1 MATNNFIVSSLPE
14 YVQEL
19 EPVLIDQ
26 VSVHGPTIDRIA
38 LQTGIKTYKQIA
50 AEVGRDWKSQLDD
63 MAEVKAYAESIGLD
77 IDQILYGKTG
87 GEEVNAEDD
96 TGSGLNPD
104 DEPAEA
110 E

>member
-1 MATNNFIVSSLPE
+1 MQGFWADKDSYFEHEWNRAPKKWIDPQKESNATK
-14 YVQEL
+14 
-19 EPVLIDQ
+19 
-26 VSVHGPTIDRIA
+26 TA